1 MKKLFNWISY
11 FWINVVETLLR
22 LFPFP
27 AKTGMVKIGS
37 PNRTSPVLLTCN
49 FQLTVR
55 RVKHAL
61 RGVDCYLL
69 VANTKGINVWCAATG
84 GHLNNHSVISMIKTS
99 GIEEK
104 VDHKKIILPQLAA
117 PGVES
122 IVIKKKTSWDILW
135 GPVDIRD
142 IKEFLKN
149 NFTKTEK
156 MHKVTFP
163 LIERIEM
170 AIMWAFPLSVFLSL
184 IWIPFFIN
192 ELLALLIQVWAIS
205 LITFIFYP
213 IFEPILLLEKKQKKY
228 AFFGWSKALIL
239 IFISSFALLGTV
251 IYTIILNSFEP
262 WTFARW
268 SIFSLVVSIIIVID
282 LTGTT
287 PIFKSDT
294 HGDKVFTIK
303 VDSEKCK
310 GTEICLSVCPRNC
323 FEMSEERDL
332 AIFKREQD
340 CVQCSACIVQCPFD
354 AIQFEDQKGNI
365 LTPETVRKFKL
376 NLSGKRT
383 TRGNQ
388 S

>member
-1 MKKLFNWISY
+1 MKKLFNCISY

-27 AKTGMVKIGS
+27 AKTGIAKMGS

-61 RGVDCYLL
+61 KGIDCYLL

-84 GHLNNHSVISMIKTS
+84 GHLNNHSVISVIKTS

-122 IVIKKKTSWDILW
+122 KVIEKKTSWEVLW
-135 GPVDIRD
+135 GPVDIKD
-142 IKEFLKN
+142 IKEFLEN
-149 NFTKTEK
+149 NFDKSEK

-163 LIERIEM
+163 LIKRIEM

-184 IWIPFFIN
+184 IWIPFFID
-192 ELLALLIQVWAIS
+192 ELLALWIQVWVIS

-213 IFEPILLLEKKQKKY
+213 IFEPMLLLEKRQKKH
-228 AFFGWSKALIL
+228 AFFGWSKVLIL
-239 IFISSFALLGTV
+239 IFISGFALLGTV

-262 WTFARW
+262 WLFARW
-268 SIFSLVVSIIIVID
+268 CIFSLIVSIIIVID

-303 VDSEKCK
+303 VDSKKCK

-323 FEMSEERDL
+323 FEMNEERNL
-332 AIFKREQD
+332 TIFKREHD

-365 LTPETVRKFKL
+365 LTPEIVRKFKL

-383 TRGNQ
+383 IRGNQ